1 MSDAD
6 ERLEKIETALMLLQ
20 QDVEEI
26 HQSLTYQFERIQGI
40 DQRFKGIERELE
52 LMQQP
57 EEKRDPDIEKPPHY

>member
-6 ERLEKIETALMLLQ
+6 GRLEKIETALMLLQ
-20 QDVEEI
+20 QDVEGI
-26 HQSLTYQFERIQGI
+26 HQSLTYQFERIQAI

-57 EEKRDPDIEKPPHY
+57 EEKRDPDLEKPPHY